1 MVYKLHIKHS
11 GGCFYSKMFEMIE
24 QEVKKAIPDL
34 DVEEDLVPCISGCFE
49 VQLIKGD
56 KKQLI
61 HSKLN
66 GHGSITKNQLDKFVE
81 KVKAA

>member
-24 QEVKKAIPDL
+24 QEVNKTIPDL

-56 KKQLI
+56 KKKLI

-66 GHGSITKNQLDKFVE
+66 GNGSITREKLDKFVE
-81 KVKAA
+81 KIKAA